1 MMPHDVKFYHKPIA
15 NYRTLFKMG
24 YARVGKCFV
33 LADGTFHQSFQLGF
47 FLHGG
52 HHLCTSI
59 ELKEKIQ
66 AHFLKKSNLENV
78 QKLKGLSQF
87 LHFNSIE
94 LQALLLMY
102 IIAFSPTLT

>member
-1 MMPHDVKFYHKPIA
+1 MKKNSTQIIMVS
-15 NYRTLFKMG
+15 
-24 YARVGKCFV
+24 GK
-33 LADGTFHQSFQLGF
+33 LKA
-47 FLHGG
+47 
-52 HHLCTSI
+52 
-59 ELKEKIQ
+59 KEKIQ

-94 LQALLLMY
+94 LQAQLLMY